1 MARKPTQKMWDALE
15 AQLSKRDVEDSIGVF
30 PKQFLL
36 ALRLALESG
45 MSCQQITSAIMIHS
59 SLADLSDKLDGD
71 SLLDRVGTVMEV
83 IKNDR
88 ETRKWSQQSR
98 QDGLRKRLMSLED

>member
-1 MARKPTQKMWDALE
+1 MWDALE
-15 AQLSKRDVEDSIGVF
+15 AQLSKRDNENPTAVF

-59 SLADLSDKLDGD
+59 SLADLSDKMDRD
-71 SLLDRVGTVMEV
+71 VLLSRVSSV
-83 IKNDR
+83 IETIRNDA
-88 ETRKWSQQSR
+88 ETRKWSRQAEQSGAKVR
-98 QDGLRKRLMSLED
+98 

>member
-1 MARKPTQKMWDALE
+1 MARKPTVRMWDALE
-15 AQLSKRDVEDSIGVF
+15 SQLSRKEAVNTTTVF

-59 SLADLSDKLDGD
+59 SLADLSDQMDRD
-71 SLLDRVGTVMEV
+71 CLLDRVGNVMET
-83 IKNDR
+83 IRNDS
-88 ETRKWSQQSR
+88 ETRKWAR
-98 QDGLRKRLMSLED
+98 QAESGLKKR

>member
-1 MARKPTQKMWDALE
+1 MARKPTKKMWDALE
-15 AQLSKRDVEDSIGVF
+15 SQLSRKDSENTTVIF

-59 SLADLSDKLDGD
+59 SLADLSDQMDRET
-71 SLLDRVGTVMEV
+71 LLDRVGTVMET
-83 IKNDR
+83 IRNDR
-88 ETRKWSQQSR
+88 ETRKWAQKAESGMKS
-98 QDGLRKRLMSLED
+98 K